1 MLVLFWGLARIGL
14 NWVYWELWCHVYLHL
29 LCLGQGV
36 IALEGGCRVV
46 WSLGF
51 LGGLGGDW
59 IRRGV
64 GKGFVHLRLGVW
76 LVCGVCSGLDWFE
89 LSIMVLCVC
98 VG

>member
-1 MLVLFWGLARIGL
+1 MLVLCWGLAGIGL
-14 NWVYWELWCHVYLHL
+14 NWFYWELWCHVYL

-59 IRRGV
+59 IRRAV
-64 GKGFVHLRLGVW
+64 GKGSVHLRLGVW
-76 LVCGVCSGLDWFE
+76 LVVECGVDWIGL
-89 LSIMVLCVC
+89 V
-98 VG
+98 